1 MVWSMRKAQHGKKTS
16 RRRIW
21 ARLGAISSTC
31 VAAMLVFALSFGTVT
46 TGVPAHDAGDTASSP
61 QNVEQ
66 VLTSDDT
73 AAVSD
78 DTPANEAKPETT
90 SYASLPE
97 DEYAVN
103 TVIVSIDGA
112 QDIERIASQV
122 DALDST
128 ANVSVD
134 TSDAEFGFV
143 KLTYEG
149 SASSGE
155 VADLLYAQ
163 GVEAQP
169 NFKYYALALDDE
181 ETDAAMAADADSS
194 LTAQA
199 THLNDPSSGEQ
210 WGLNII
216 RAYDA

>member
-1 MVWSMRKAQHGKKTS
+1 MRKAQHSKKTS

-46 TGVPAHDAGDTASSP
+46 TGMPAHDATDIASSS
-61 QNVEQ
+61 QSAEQ
-66 VLTSDDT
+66 ALAPDGTT
-73 AAVSD
+73 AVSD
-78 DTPANEAKPETT
+78 GAPINDTKPETT

-97 DEYAVN
+97 DEYVSN

-134 TSDAEFGFV
+134 ASDAEFGFV

-163 GVEAQP
+163 GIEAQP

-181 ETDAAMAADADSS
+181 ETDAATVADADSS

-199 THLNDPSSGEQ
+199 THLS
-210 WGLNII
+210 LIHI
-216 RAYDA
+216 